1 MRNRIG
7 QGKSVNK
14 AQLILIKAVSP
25 VKGDTA
31 ICIIAICSCIISP
44 ESYFPEIRCM
54 YEYDGYP
61 GVTCMIYR
69 GVKLDTESKKRRDQR
84 DLLKA
89 AVIVLGVAAVAAAAV
104 LLGRRLG
111 IG

>member
-1 MRNRIG
+1 
-7 QGKSVNK
+7 
-14 AQLILIKAVSP
+14 
-25 VKGDTA
+25 
-31 ICIIAICSCIISP
+31 
-44 ESYFPEIRCM
+44 
-54 YEYDGYP
+54 
-61 GVTCMIYR
+61 MIYR
-69 GVKLDTESKKRRDQR
+69 GVKLDAESGKRRDRR

>member
-1 MRNRIG
+1 
-7 QGKSVNK
+7 
-14 AQLILIKAVSP
+14 
-25 VKGDTA
+25 
-31 ICIIAICSCIISP
+31 
-44 ESYFPEIRCM
+44 M

-61 GVTCMIYR
+61 GVACMIYR
-69 GVKLDTESKKRRDQR
+69 GVKLDAESGKRRDRR